1 MSVIIYQPM
10 RLNLHRRHSERC
22 TGGHP
27 AYKRSYEA
35 DELRRKLKKCC
46 CPIYASGTLGGTFR
60 RKNTERTDWDEAKTV
75 VAAWEQAGAWEPP
88 VAPPQAALPVP
99 AETADPERF
108 TIERATK
115 AYLDNREGRG
125 IQPPTFRKYRTM
137 VNQLR
142 AFAETRGY
150 VMLDQLGA
158 TDMDAFYEAWSDGKR
173 SKGKKLERLQGFFK
187 FCVKRKMISENPAE
201 DLEPPVG
208 AGSAANKTPFT
219 DAEMQRM
226 YAACRK
232 LGRVEWKNGPH
243 AGEWSGDDLETFI
256 LLEYYTGL
264 RISDASMF
272 DMARLNGN
280 DCFLRMHKTRKPVF
294 TWLPDEVVHRLE
306 ALAKTH
312 GPRPFL
318 TPGGS
323 ERMETVAD
331 LWRRKLN
338 KVWEL
343 CGEWEE
349 PPTPHRFR
357 HTFVRALLERG
368 VSPRD
373 VAELIG
379 DTEQMVLKHY
389 ARWVP
394 ERQARL
400 TQILKD
406 AYSEPAKLVAISGGK
421 AKK

>member
-1 MSVIIYQPM
+1 M

-27 AYKRSYEA
+27 AYSRSYEA
-35 DELRRKLKKCC
+35 DELRRVQKKCY
-46 CPIYASGTLGGTFR
+46 CPIYASGTLGGAFR
-60 RKNTERTDWDEAKTV
+60 RKNTERSDWDEAKTV
-75 VAAWEQAGAWEPP
+75 TAAWERAGAWE
-88 VAPPQAALPVP
+88 AQAALPRTAAP
-99 AETADPERF
+99 AQPEFADSERF
-108 TIERATK
+108 TIEHATE
-115 AYLDNREGRG
+115 AYLKNRAGRT
-125 IQPPTFRKYRTM
+125 IQPSTLRKYRTL

-150 VMLDQLGA
+150 VMLDQLTA
-158 TDMDAFYEAWSDGKR
+158 TDMDAFYEAWNDGVR

-187 FCVKRKMISENPAE
+187 FCVKRKMITENPAE

-219 DAEMQRM
+219 DVEMHRM

-232 LGRVEWKNGPH
+232 LNRIAWKNGSH
-243 AGEWSGDDLETFI
+243 AGDWSGDEVETFI

-264 RISDASMF
+264 RISDASTF
-272 DMARLNGN
+272 DMERLEGN
-280 DCFLRMHKTRKPVF
+280 DCFLRMHKTGKPVF

-306 ALAKTH
+306 ALASVQ

-323 ERMETVAD
+323 TRMETVAD
-331 LWRRKLN
+331 IWRRKLN

-343 CGEWEE
+343 CGQWEE

-357 HTFVRALLERG
+357 HTFVRVLLERG

-379 DTEQMVLKHY
+379 DTEQIVLKHY

-400 TQILKD
+400 TGILKD
-406 AYSEPAKLVAISGGK
+406 AFSEPAKLVAISGGK
-421 AKK
+421 GRK